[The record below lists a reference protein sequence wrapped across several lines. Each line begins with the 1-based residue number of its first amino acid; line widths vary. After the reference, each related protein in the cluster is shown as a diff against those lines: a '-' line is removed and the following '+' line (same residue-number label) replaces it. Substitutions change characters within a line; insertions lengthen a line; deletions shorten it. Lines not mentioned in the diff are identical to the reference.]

1 MSFVAFEQRGPIG
14 VLIHEPPRGVNAL
27 NEQVLRDLNAALDAV
42 EANDEVL
49 VVILTGAGRSFVAG
63 ADIGQM
69 KDLTP
74 VQAKKFG
81 SYGNQ
86 VFLKLE
92 NFPKPVIAAVNGF
105 ALGGGCEL
113 SMACDIRLAS
123 EKAKFGQPEVGLGI
137 TPRLRR
143 HPAPGPHRGRLQ
155 CDGAD
160 PHRQDHQRR
169 PGPGA
174 GAGQPRLS
182 P

>member
-1 MSFVAFEQRGPIG
+1 MSRS
-14 VLIHEPPRGVNAL
+14 
-27 NEQVLRDLNAALDAV
+27 LRDLDAALDAV
-42 EANDEVL
+42 AANDEVL
-49 VVILTGAGRSFVAG
+49 VVILTGAGRPLWR

-137 TPRLRR
+137 TPASAALSVW
-143 HPAPGPHRGRLQ
+143 PASW
-155 CDGAD
+155 A
-160 PHRQDHQRR
+160 
-169 PGPGA
+169 
-174 GAGQPRLS
+174 S
-182 P
+182 PTPWS